1 MTHKRGVLWDL
12 DGVLVDT
19 GELHF
24 QAWSEALPEFG
35 LEMTREFF
43 AGTFGM
49 NNAGVLTELLGHP
62 PEPDRLAEISEYKER
77 LFREAVRGNVTALP
91 GVRTWLERLAAE
103 GVPQAI
109 ATSAPPENIDVMVD
123 GAGLRAYFDAIV
135 SGFEMPAKPDPAV
148 FLEAAHRIGVSPE
161 RCVVV
166 EDAIAGVEAA
176 KRAGM
181 RCIAV
186 TTTNPA
192 EALQDADIVVDRLDK
207 LPENAFQQLW
217 TETQDATRKT

>member
-1 MTHKRGVLWDL
+1 MTFKGGVLWDM

-19 GELHF
+19 GEFHF
-24 QAWSEALPEFG
+24 QAWSQVLPDYS
-35 LEMTREFF
+35 LCMSRELFQS
-43 AGTFGM
+43 TFGM
-49 NNAGVLTELLGHP
+49 NNAGVVSTLLRRK
-62 PEPDRLAEISEYKER
+62 PEPEFLAELGEHKEQQ
-77 LFREAVRGNVTALP
+77 FRQVVRGHVRPLP
-91 GVRTWLERLAAE
+91 GVRFWLDHLRAE

-109 ATSAPPENIDVMVD
+109 ASSAPAANIDVIVD
-123 GAGLRAYFDAIV
+123 ELGLRPYFTAIAT
-135 SGFEMPAKPDPAV
+135 GYDLPGKPDPTL
-148 FLEAAHRIGVSPE
+148 FLKAARQIDVPPE

-192 EALQDADIVVDRLDK
+192 PALDGADVVVEGLDALPPDAFTRLLEEVDV
-207 LPENAFQQLW
+207 
-217 TETQDATRKT
+217 